1 MGNLFSRAQRHGTRR
16 PNEPFD
22 SLDNAA
28 VGIPIAN
35 GTIVPTTPN
44 TNSDAQRLALSATSD
59 RVALAYGT
67 EQEVLAMLSIK
78 APAAVS
84 DVSRPPL
91 DLVACIDRSGSMRG
105 QKIVLMKQTLE
116 MLVKRAGLREGD
128 RVSLVSFDTDV
139 KLELPLT
146 SMDST
151 GRANAE
157 HIVKKLSPGSTTN
170 LSGGALKAIDV
181 FQSDEAATDKDK
193 DEKRTRAVMLFT
205 DGHANVGITDTPRLV
220 SAVSGALAAAS
231 AQVGGPISL
240 FTFGFG
246 ADHNEDMLRALAT
259 GSGANGLY
267 YFVNGVE
274 DIPNAFADCL
284 GGLTSVVAQNATLSF
299 APVGPGV
306 AVSRVLGSTYE
317 RDADGAIVL
326 GDLFAEDEKDVLV
339 ELTLP
344 KLDAPT
350 GSTIVL
356 EAKLRAFNVARSAPD
371 AVEVQLKIARPEA
384 TPADQPVNMALDTQ
398 RNRIFAAEAMEQASN
413 LADRGNLDG
422 GREMLRAV
430 RDRMAQSASAQIGTP
445 LSMNLVKEVDEL
457 YTQYESSQRYRSVG
471 SKMSKMQ
478 AVAHSRQRATHSNAE
493 AYAGGAKR
501 KMAMKAA
508 WGLKQKGEDHVFVDG
523 SGSDS
528 N

>member
-1 MGNLFSRAQRHGTRR
+1 MVTRR
-16 PNEPFD
+16 
-22 SLDNAA
+22 
-28 VGIPIAN
+28 
-35 GTIVPTTPN
+35 
-44 TNSDAQRLALSATSD
+44 
-59 RVALAYGT
+59 
-67 EQEVLAMLSIK
+67 
-78 APAAVS
+78 
-84 DVSRPPL
+84 
-91 DLVACIDRSGSMRG
+91 C
-105 QKIVLMKQTLE
+105 
-116 MLVKRAGLREGD
+116 
-128 RVSLVSFDTDV
+128 
-139 KLELPLT
+139 
-146 SMDST
+146 
-151 GRANAE
+151 
-157 HIVKKLSPGSTTN
+157 
-170 LSGGALKAIDV
+170 
-181 FQSDEAATDKDK
+181 
-193 DEKRTRAVMLFT
+193 
-205 DGHANVGITDTPRLV
+205 
-220 SAVSGALAAAS
+220 
-231 AQVGGPISL
+231 
-240 FTFGFG
+240 
-246 ADHNEDMLRALAT
+246 
-259 GSGANGLY
+259 
-267 YFVNGVE
+267 
-274 DIPNAFADCL
+274 DCL
-284 GGLTSVVAQNATLSF
+284 FALTFEKVAH
-299 APVGPGV
+299 
-306 AVSRVLGSTYE
+306 RV
-317 RDADGAIVL
+317 
-326 GDLFAEDEKDVLV
+326 LFAEDEKDVLV

-350 GSTIVL
+350 GPTIVL